1 MTKEERNPLDASN
14 RDESIPNADTDVN
27 ESIAGEGSDAQV
39 SEAANGVPSDD
50 QLAAL
55 KTEIER
61 LQAESNE
68 YLDGWQRARADFINF
83 KRRTTEEN
91 SNSRARIAGDIL
103 THFFTILDDLDLA
116 LENRPEEEINEAWIA
131 GIELIRQKL
140 ILILQNE
147 GVESIPTE
155 PGSYFDPTLHEAV
168 TYEDDH
174 NYEEGDIISVLKQGY
189 RLNDRVLRPVQVRV
203 AK

>member
-1 MTKEERNPLDASN
+1 VTKEERNPLDASN

>member
-1 MTKEERNPLDASN
+1 MTKEERNPLEASN
-14 RDESIPNADTDVN
+14 RDESI
-27 ESIAGEGSDAQV
+27 AGEGLDAQA
-39 SEAANGVPSDD
+39 SDAANGIPSDD
-50 QLAAL
+50 QLATL

-61 LQAESNE
+61 LQAESHE

-174 NYEEGDIISVLKQGY
+174 DYEEGDIISVLKQGY

>member
-1 MTKEERNPLDASN
+1 MTEEEKIPMEASN
-14 RDESIPNADTDVN
+14 RDDSIPSPDSPLE
-27 ESIAGEGSDAQV
+27 ESIAGEGSDAQA
-39 SEAANGVPSDD
+39 SQAADAIPPDD
-50 QLAAL
+50 IVAAL
-55 KTEIER
+55 EAEIER
-61 LQAESNE
+61 LQAESHE

-83 KRRTTEEN
+83 KRRITEEN
-91 SNSRARIAGDIL
+91 SNLRARIAGDIL
-103 THFFTILDDLDLA
+103 THFFSILDDLDLA

-168 TYEDDH
+168 TYEDDDDH
-174 NYEEGDIISVLKQGY
+174 EEGDIISVIKQGY